1 MIMEDKFMGNINR
14 PKLDTEDIELMRKIG
29 KHNFVDMI
37 YIYKFYKTDCKK
49 RTVNERITQLAKY
62 RYLSIIETF
71 IPPEYTVKKKKGYKI
86 VCLGAKGVEIM
97 ESIGVEAE
105 LNLKVFKNASSY
117 RMYHQ
122 CQVAMV
128 CDMMEYEFKN
138 SGSKFEVAEIYNEKE
153 AFIKDTGN
161 MPDAVILF
169 RPKAEYMTYSKERYI
184 ILFIEVERSYSSL
197 KRFRS
202 KVRAYENAIAEGTYI
217 KHFDISAMAQRV
229 LFVAQTDGQFKT
241 ILDKINEA
249 GYDDIGILVSKYSQ
263 TCNAPSDRIYT
274 NPKNGEKYKLLSNLE
289 V

>member
-1 MIMEDKFMGNINR
+1 MGNINR

-37 YIYKFYKTDCKK
+37 YIYKFYKTECKK
-49 RTVNERITQLAKY
+49 ETVKRRIIQLAKH

-86 VCLGAKGVEIM
+86 VSLGAKGVEIM
-97 ESIGVEAE
+97 KDLGAEVET
-105 LNLKVFKNASSY
+105 NLKTLKNASSY

-184 ILFIEVERSYSSL
+184 ILFVEVERSYSSL

-249 GYDDIGILVSKYSQ
+249 GYDDIDILVSKYSQ
-263 TCNAPSDRIYT
+263 TCNAPADRIYT

>member
-49 RTVNERITQLAKY
+49 RTVNERITQLAKH

-153 AFIKDTGN
+153 VFIKDTGN

-169 RPKAEYMTYSKERYI
+169 RPKAEYMTCSKERYI

>member
-1 MIMEDKFMGNINR
+1 MGNINR
-14 PKLDTEDIELMRKIG
+14 PKLDSEDIELMRKIG

-37 YIYKFYKTDCKK
+37 YIYKFYKTKCKK
-49 RTVNERITQLAKY
+49 ETVKRRVIQLTKY
-62 RYLSIIETF
+62 KYLNVFETF
-71 IPPEYTVKKKKGYKI
+71 VPPEYTVKKMKGYKI
-86 VCLGAKGVEIM
+86 VSLGAEGVEIM
-97 ESIGVEAE
+97 KDLGADVET
-105 LNLKVFKNASSY
+105 NLKTLKNASSY

-184 ILFIEVERSYSSL
+184 ILFVEVERSYSSL

-229 LFVAQTDGQFKT
+229 LFVAQTGGQFKT

>member
-14 PKLDTEDIELMRKIG
+14 PKLDSEDIELMRKIG

-37 YIYKFYKTDCKK
+37 YIYKFYKTKCKK
-49 RTVNERITQLAKY
+49 ETVKRRVIQLTKY
-62 RYLSIIETF
+62 KYLNVFETF
-71 IPPEYTVKKKKGYKI
+71 VPPEYTVKKMKGYKI
-86 VCLGAKGVEIM
+86 VSLGAKGVEIM
-97 ESIGVEAE
+97 KDLGAEVET
-105 LNLKVFKNASSY
+105 NLKALKNASSY

-184 ILFIEVERSYSSL
+184 ILFVEVERSYSSL

-229 LFVAQTDGQFKT
+229 LFVAQTGGQFKT

>member
-1 MIMEDKFMGNINR
+1 MIMEDKFMGNVSR
-14 PKLDTEDIELMRKIG
+14 PRLDSEDIELMRKIG

-49 RTVNERITQLAKY
+49 MTVDYRVAQLTKY
-62 RYLSIIETF
+62 KYLNTIKTF
-71 IPPEYTVKKKKGYKI
+71 VPPEYTVSKMPMYKI
-86 VCLGAKGVEIM
+86 ISLGDRGI
-97 ESIGVEAE
+97 E
-105 LNLKVFKNASSY
+105 LMKNMGIEVGKISKTLKNASSY

-184 ILFIEVERSYSSL
+184 ILFVEVERSYSSL

-202 KVRAYENAIAEGTYI
+202 KVRAYENAIVEGTYI

-249 GYDDIGILVSKYSQ
+249 GYDDIDILVSKYSQ
-263 TCNAPSDRIYT
+263 TCNAPADRIYT

>member
-1 MIMEDKFMGNINR
+1 MGNINR

-37 YIYKFYKTDCKK
+37 YIYKFYKTECKK
-49 RTVNERITQLAKY
+49 ETVKRRIIQLAKH

-86 VCLGAKGVEIM
+86 VSLGAKGVEIM
-97 ESIGVEAE
+97 KDLGAEVET
-105 LNLKVFKNASSY
+105 NLKTLKNASSY

-184 ILFIEVERSYSSL
+184 ILFVEVERSYSSL

-249 GYDDIGILVSKYSQ
+249 GYDDIDILVSKYSQ

-289 V
+289 I

>member
-1 MIMEDKFMGNINR
+1 MGNINR
-14 PKLDTEDIELMRKIG
+14 PKLNTEDIELMRKIG
-29 KHNFVDMI
+29 EHNFVDMI

-49 RTVNERITQLAKY
+49 RTVNERITQLAKH

-71 IPPEYTVKKKKGYKI
+71 IPPEYTVKKIKGYKI
-86 VCLGAKGVEIM
+86 VSLGAKGVEIM
-97 ESIGVEAE
+97 KDLGAEVET
-105 LNLKVFKNASSY
+105 NLKTLKNASSY

-153 AFIKDTGN
+153 AFIKNTGN

-169 RPKAEYMTYSKERYI
+169 RPKAEYMTCSKERYI
-184 ILFIEVERSYSSL
+184 ILFVEVERSYSSL

-229 LFVAQTDGQFKT
+229 LFVAQTGGQFKT

>member
-1 MIMEDKFMGNINR
+1 MGNINR
-14 PKLDTEDIELMRKIG
+14 PKLNTEDIELMRKIG
-29 KHNFVDMI
+29 EHNFVDMI

-49 RTVNERITQLAKY
+49 RTVNERITQLAKH

>member
-1 MIMEDKFMGNINR
+1 
-14 PKLDTEDIELMRKIG
+14 
-29 KHNFVDMI
+29 
-37 YIYKFYKTDCKK
+37 
-49 RTVNERITQLAKY
+49 
-62 RYLSIIETF
+62 
-71 IPPEYTVKKKKGYKI
+71 
-86 VCLGAKGVEIM
+86 
-97 ESIGVEAE
+97 
-105 LNLKVFKNASSY
+105 
-117 RMYHQ
+117 
-122 CQVAMV
+122 
-128 CDMMEYEFKN
+128 
-138 SGSKFEVAEIYNEKE
+138 
-153 AFIKDTGN
+153 

-184 ILFIEVERSYSSL
+184 ILFVEVERSYSSL

-249 GYDDIGILVSKYSQ
+249 GYDDIDILVSKYSQ

-289 V
+289 I

>member
-1 MIMEDKFMGNINR
+1 MGNINR

-37 YIYKFYKTDCKK
+37 YIYKFYKTECKK
-49 RTVNERITQLAKY
+49 ETVKRRIIQLAKH

-86 VCLGAKGVEIM
+86 VSLGAKGVEIM
-97 ESIGVEAE
+97 KDLGAEVET
-105 LNLKVFKNASSY
+105 NLKALKNASSY

-184 ILFIEVERSYSSL
+184 ILFVEVERSYSSL

-249 GYDDIGILVSKYSQ
+249 GYDDIDILVSKYSQ
-263 TCNAPSDRIYT
+263 TCNAPADRIYT

-289 V
+289 I

>member
-1 MIMEDKFMGNINR
+1 MGNINR
-14 PKLDTEDIELMRKIG
+14 PKLDSEDIELMRKIG

-37 YIYKFYKTDCKK
+37 YIYKFYKTKCKK
-49 RTVNERITQLAKY
+49 ETVKRRVIQLTKY
-62 RYLSIIETF
+62 KYLNVFETF
-71 IPPEYTVKKKKGYKI
+71 VPPEYTVKKMKGYKI
-86 VCLGAKGVEIM
+86 VSLGAEGVEIM
-97 ESIGVEAE
+97 KDLGADVET
-105 LNLKVFKNASSY
+105 NLKTLKNASSY

-128 CDMMEYEFKN
+128 CDSLEYEFKN
-138 SGSKFEVAEIYNEKE
+138 SESKFEVAEIYNEKE
-153 AFIKDTGN
+153 GFIKETGN

-184 ILFIEVERSYSSL
+184 ILFVEVERSYSSL

-202 KVRAYENAIAEGTYI
+202 KVRAYENVIAEGTYI

-263 TCNAPSDRIYT
+263 TYNAPSDRIYT

>member
-1 MIMEDKFMGNINR
+1 MGNINR
-14 PKLDTEDIELMRKIG
+14 PKLNAEDIELMRKIG
-29 KHNFVDMI
+29 EHNIVDMI

-49 RTVNERITQLAKY
+49 RTVNERITQLAKH

-71 IPPEYTVKKKKGYKI
+71 IPPEYTVKKMKGYKI
-86 VCLGAKGVEIM
+86 VSLGAKGVEIM
-97 ESIGVEAE
+97 KDLGAEVET
-105 LNLKVFKNASSY
+105 NLKALKNASSY

-128 CDMMEYEFKN
+128 CDSLEYEFKN
-138 SGSKFEVAEIYNEKE
+138 SESKFEVAEIYNEKE
-153 AFIKDTGN
+153 GFIKGTGN

-169 RPKAEYMTYSKERYI
+169 RPKAEYLMSPKERYI
-184 ILFIEVERSYSSL
+184 VVFIEIERSYASL
-197 KRFRS
+197 KRFKSKIRS
-202 KVRAYENAIAEGTYI
+202 YENAIAEGTYI

-249 GYDDIGILVSKYSQ
+249 GYDDIDILVSKYSQ
-263 TCNAPSDRIYT
+263 TCNAPADRIYT

>member
-49 RTVNERITQLAKY
+49 RTVNERIAQLAKH

>member
-14 PKLDTEDIELMRKIG
+14 PKLDSEDIELMRKIG
-29 KHNFVDMI
+29 RHNFVDMI
-37 YIYKFYKTDCKK
+37 YIYKFYKTKCKK
-49 RTVNERITQLAKY
+49 ETVKRRIIQLAKY
-62 RYLSIIETF
+62 KYLNVFETF
-71 IPPEYTVKKKKGYKI
+71 VPPEYTAKKMKGYKI
-86 VCLGAKGVEIM
+86 VALDVKGIEVMKDLGAEVET
-97 ESIGVEAE
+97 
-105 LNLKVFKNASSY
+105 NLKALKNASSY

-184 ILFIEVERSYSSL
+184 ILFVEVERSYSSL

-249 GYDDIGILVSKYSQ
+249 GYDDIDILVSKYSQ

>member
-1 MIMEDKFMGNINR
+1 
-14 PKLDTEDIELMRKIG
+14 
-29 KHNFVDMI
+29 MI

-49 RTVNERITQLAKY
+49 RTVNERITQLAKH

-71 IPPEYTVKKKKGYKI
+71 IPPEYTVKKMKGYKI
-86 VCLGAKGVEIM
+86 VSLGAKGVEIM
-97 ESIGVEAE
+97 KDLGAEVET
-105 LNLKVFKNASSY
+105 NLKALKNASSY

-128 CDMMEYEFKN
+128 CDSLDYEFKN
-138 SGSKFEVAEIYNEKE
+138 SESKFEVAEIYNEKE
-153 AFIKDTGN
+153 GFIKGTGN

-169 RPKAEYMTYSKERYI
+169 RPKAEYLMSPKERYI
-184 ILFIEVERSYSSL
+184 VVFIEIERSYASL
-197 KRFRS
+197 KRFKSKIRS
-202 KVRAYENAIAEGTYI
+202 YENAIAEGTYI

-241 ILDKINEA
+241 VLNKINEA
-249 GYDDIGILVSKYSQ
+249 RYDDIGILVSKYSQ
-263 TCNAPSDRIYT
+263 TCNASSDRIYT

>member
-49 RTVNERITQLAKY
+49 RTVNERITQLAKH

-217 KHFDISAMAQRV
+217 KHFDTSAMAQRV

>member
-1 MIMEDKFMGNINR
+1 MGNINR

-49 RTVNERITQLAKY
+49 RTVNERITQLAKH

-197 KRFRS
+197 KS
-202 KVRAYENAIAEGTYI
+202 
-217 KHFDISAMAQRV
+217 
-229 LFVAQTDGQFKT
+229 LKT
-241 ILDKINEA
+241 K
-249 GYDDIGILVSKYSQ
+249 
-263 TCNAPSDRIYT
+263 
-274 NPKNGEKYKLLSNLE
+274 
-289 V
+289 

>member
-1 MIMEDKFMGNINR
+1 MGNINR

-49 RTVNERITQLAKY
+49 RTVNERITQLAKH

-241 ILDKINEA
+241 VLNKINEA

-263 TCNAPSDRIYT
+263 TCNASSDRIYT

>member
-1 MIMEDKFMGNINR
+1 MGNINR

-49 RTVNERITQLAKY
+49 RTVNERITQLAKH

-184 ILFIEVERSYSSL
+184 ILFVEVERSYSSL

-202 KVRAYENAIAEGTYI
+202 KVRAYENAIVEGTYI

-249 GYDDIGILVSKYSQ
+249 GYDDIDILVSKYSQ

>member
-49 RTVNERITQLAKY
+49 RTVNERITQLAKH

-128 CDMMEYEFKN
+128 CDMMDYEFKN

>member
-14 PKLDTEDIELMRKIG
+14 PKLNAEDIELMRKIG
-29 KHNFVDMI
+29 EHNFVDMI

-49 RTVNERITQLAKY
+49 RTVNERITQLAKH

-71 IPPEYTVKKKKGYKI
+71 IPPEYTVKKMKGYKI
-86 VCLGAKGVEIM
+86 VSLGAKGVEIM
-97 ESIGVEAE
+97 KDLGAEVET
-105 LNLKVFKNASSY
+105 NLKALKNASSY

-184 ILFIEVERSYSSL
+184 ILFVEVERSYSSL

-229 LFVAQTDGQFKT
+229 LFVAQTGGQFKT

-249 GYDDIGILVSKYSQ
+249 GYDDIDILVSKYSQ
-263 TCNAPSDRIYT
+263 TCNAPADRIYT

>member
-1 MIMEDKFMGNINR
+1 MGNINR

-49 RTVNERITQLAKY
+49 RTVNERITQLAKH

-71 IPPEYTVKKKKGYKI
+71 VPPEYTAKKKKGYKI
-86 VCLGAKGVEIM
+86 VSLGAKGVEIM
-97 ESIGVEAE
+97 KSIGVEAE
-105 LNLKVFKNASSY
+105 LNLKVLKNASSY

-138 SGSKFEVAEIYNEKE
+138 SESKFEVAEIYNEKE

-161 MPDAVILF
+161 MPDAVVLF
-169 RPKAEYMTYSKERYI
+169 RPKAEYMTSSKERYI
-184 ILFIEVERSYSSL
+184 ILFVEVERSYSSL

-217 KHFDISAMAQRV
+217 KHFDISAMTQRV

>member
-1 MIMEDKFMGNINR
+1 MGNINR

-49 RTVNERITQLAKY
+49 RTVNERITQLAKH

-184 ILFIEVERSYSSL
+184 ILFVEVERSYSSL

-249 GYDDIGILVSKYSQ
+249 GYDDIDILVSKYSQ

-274 NPKNGEKYKLLSNLE
+274 NPKNGEKYKLLSKLE

>member
-1 MIMEDKFMGNINR
+1 MGNINR

-37 YIYKFYKTDCKK
+37 YIYKFYKTECKK
-49 RTVNERITQLAKY
+49 ETVKRRIIQLAKH

-86 VCLGAKGVEIM
+86 VSLGAKGVEIM
-97 ESIGVEAE
+97 KDLGAEVET
-105 LNLKVFKNASSY
+105 NLKTLKNASSY

-153 AFIKDTGN
+153 AFIKNTGN

-169 RPKAEYMTYSKERYI
+169 RPKAEYMTCSKERYI
-184 ILFIEVERSYSSL
+184 ILFVEVERSYSSL

-202 KVRAYENAIAEGTYI
+202 KVRAYENAIAEGIYI

-241 ILDKINEA
+241 VLNKINEA

-289 V
+289 I

>member
-1 MIMEDKFMGNINR
+1 
-14 PKLDTEDIELMRKIG
+14 
-29 KHNFVDMI
+29 MI
-37 YIYKFYKTDCKK
+37 YIYKFYKTKCKK
-49 RTVNERITQLAKY
+49 ETVKRRVIQLTKY
-62 RYLSIIETF
+62 KYLNVFETF
-71 IPPEYTVKKKKGYKI
+71 VPSEYTVKKMKGYKI
-86 VCLGAKGVEIM
+86 VSLGAKGVEIM
-97 ESIGVEAE
+97 KDLGAEVET
-105 LNLKVFKNASSY
+105 NLKALKNASSY

-128 CDMMEYEFKN
+128 CDSLEYEFKN
-138 SGSKFEVAEIYNEKE
+138 SESKFEVAEIYNEKE
-153 AFIKDTGN
+153 GFIKETGN

-169 RPKAEYMTYSKERYI
+169 RPKAEYLMSPKERYI
-184 ILFIEVERSYSSL
+184 VVFIEIERSYASL
-197 KRFRS
+197 KRFKSKIRS
-202 KVRAYENAIAEGTYI
+202 YENAIAEGTYI

>member
-1 MIMEDKFMGNINR
+1 MGNINR
-14 PKLDTEDIELMRKIG
+14 PKLDSEDIELMRKIG

-49 RTVNERITQLAKY
+49 RTVNERITQLAKH

-184 ILFIEVERSYSSL
+184 ILFVEVERSYSSL

-249 GYDDIGILVSKYSQ
+249 GYDDIDILVSKYSQ

>member
-1 MIMEDKFMGNINR
+1 MGNINR

-37 YIYKFYKTDCKK
+37 YIYKFYKTECKK
-49 RTVNERITQLAKY
+49 ETVKRRIIQLAKH

-86 VCLGAKGVEIM
+86 VSLGAKGVEIM
-97 ESIGVEAE
+97 KDLGAEVET
-105 LNLKVFKNASSY
+105 NLKTLKNASSY
-117 RMYHQ
+117 RMSHQ

-184 ILFIEVERSYSSL
+184 ILFVEVERSYSSL

-249 GYDDIGILVSKYSQ
+249 GYDDIDILVSKYSQ

-289 V
+289 I

>member
-49 RTVNERITQLAKY
+49 RTVNERITQLAKH

-241 ILDKINEA
+241 VLNKINEA
-249 GYDDIGILVSKYSQ
+249 RYDDIGILVSKYSQ
-263 TCNAPSDRIYT
+263 TCNASSDRIYT

>member
-14 PKLDTEDIELMRKIG
+14 PKLNTEDIELMRKIG
-29 KHNFVDMI
+29 RHNFVDMI
-37 YIYKFYKTDCKK
+37 YIYKFYKTKCKK
-49 RTVNERITQLAKY
+49 ETVKRRIIQLAKY

-71 IPPEYTVKKKKGYKI
+71 IPPEYTVKKMKGYKI
-86 VCLGAKGVEIM
+86 VSLGAKGVEIM
-97 ESIGVEAE
+97 KDLGAEVET
-105 LNLKVFKNASSY
+105 NLKALKNASSY

-184 ILFIEVERSYSSL
+184 ILFVEVERSYSSL

-229 LFVAQTDGQFKT
+229 LFVAQTGGQFKT

-249 GYDDIGILVSKYSQ
+249 GYDDIDILVSKYSQ
-263 TCNAPSDRIYT
+263 TCNSPADRIYT

>member
-1 MIMEDKFMGNINR
+1 MGNINR

-37 YIYKFYKTDCKK
+37 YIYKFYKTECKK
-49 RTVNERITQLAKY
+49 ETVKRRIIQLAKH

-86 VCLGAKGVEIM
+86 VSLGAKGVEIM
-97 ESIGVEAE
+97 KDLGAEVET
-105 LNLKVFKNASSY
+105 NLKTLKNASSY

-184 ILFIEVERSYSSL
+184 ILFVEVERSYSSL

-249 GYDDIGILVSKYSQ
+249 GYDDIDILVSKYSQ
-263 TCNAPSDRIYT
+263 TCNAPSD
-274 NPKNGEKYKLLSNLE
+274 
-289 V
+289 